1 MENMIIHIRDKEIE
15 FVIKISPK
23 RNLQA
28 QMASIVNSFY
38 TIWKRG
44 SIIILYKLFKRW

>member
-1 MENMIIHIRDKEIE
+1 MENMIIRIGDKEIE

-23 RNLQA
+23 RSLQA
-28 QMASIVNSFY
+28 QMASMVNSFY
-38 TIWKRG
+38 TIWKIE